1 MRSWRDYC
9 VVELV
14 ERLATAAFQ
23 LVELDRCAVDQPA
36 NLPLVAGFVRCL
48 GNKLSPRGRRNDM
61 PPPTPTAVRL
71 AAGGSASVRGRV
83 RSPHVAKL
91 QAASVPVP

>member
-1 MRSWRDYC
+1 MRAWRDYC

-14 ERLATAAFQ
+14 DRLATAAFQ

-61 PPPTPTAVRL
+61 PPPHAD
-71 AAGGSASVRGRV
+71 GSSTRGRRICV
-83 RSPHVAKL
+83 RPRTG
-91 QAASVPVP
+91 P